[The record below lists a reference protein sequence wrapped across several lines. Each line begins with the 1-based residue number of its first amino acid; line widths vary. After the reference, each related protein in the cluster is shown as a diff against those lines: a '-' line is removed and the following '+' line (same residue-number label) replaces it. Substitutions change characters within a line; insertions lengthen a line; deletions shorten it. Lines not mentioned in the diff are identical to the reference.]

1 MGRPDPLL
9 RLEEMLRWG
18 SPAAHVN
25 LAARIAAHAAAGQ
38 VLVSQRVAE
47 SGPPV
52 GVRFVELGEL
62 ELKGFARPVGL
73 LELRRI

>member
-1 MGRPDPLL
+1 MGADP
-9 RLEEMLRWG
+9 
-18 SPAAHVN
+18 SAAPVGRDASLGQLGRTVN

-73 LELRRI
+73 LELRRT